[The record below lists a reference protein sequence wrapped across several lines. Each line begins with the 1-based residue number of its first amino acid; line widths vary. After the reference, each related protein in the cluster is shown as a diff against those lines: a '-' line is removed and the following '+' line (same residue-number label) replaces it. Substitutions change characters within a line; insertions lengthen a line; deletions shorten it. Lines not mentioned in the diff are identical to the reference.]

1 MKTLLISFLMLPLFY
16 FNVINDVEVEENIS
30 LSCTT
35 HVEVDCNGDGDA
47 DYEGDVNCEFGAAL
61 TQQFIDSCE

>member
-1 MKTLLISFLMLPLFY
+1 MKILLMSLLMLTFY
-16 FNVINDVEVEENIS
+16 SFNSIS
-30 LSCTT
+30 NLKGNEDIASCTT

-47 DYEGDVNCEFGAAL
+47 DYEGDVNCEYGAAL

>member
-1 MKTLLISFLMLPLFY
+1 MKTLLISFLILPF
-16 FNVINDVEVEENIS
+16 
-30 LSCTT
+30 LSFTSVSDSVANEKIAVSCST

-47 DYEGDVNCEFGAAL
+47 DYEGDVNCEYGAAL